1 MLLVWLLPR
10 VCALALLGIVIAWVI
25 LAEGGFGTSS
35 AALFGWHAL
44 GMTLFLIATSEGILI
59 KSFPLWSRMDLWM
72 GHVAFH
78 LLGIICAL
86 LGLVAIIQYKS
97 LSGQGNG
104 TPTCPMTGCLESTG
118 QAGLDGT
125 FPFSTMYSAHSWMG
139 VLCLLLWGGQ
149 LAGGVASSLYPWRGP
164 EQREAAKKHHRFF
177 GQALY
182 VLLIAT
188 CCMGL
193 QDMQSSDLAG
203 FGYGI
208 YSSPSLLACGASLVI
223 SIYGLT
229 TLYALFFSKTQ
240 PAKGKQDSSETWSTG
255 SCSTWPT
262 L

>member
-1 MLLVWLLPR
+1 MQRGAVRLACAGRHSLPHCHLR
-10 VCALALLGIVIAWVI
+10 GHPHEELPALEQDGPVDGA
-25 LAEGGFGTSS
+25 
-35 AALFGWHAL
+35 H
-44 GMTLFLIATSEGILI
+44 M
-59 KSFPLWSRMDLWM
+59 
-72 GHVAFH
+72 AFH
-78 LLGIICAL
+78 VLGIICAL

-125 FPFSTMYSAHSWMG
+125 FPFSTMYSAMDG

-149 LAGGVASSLYPWRGP
+149 LAGGTASSFYPWRGP

-188 CCMGL
+188 CCMGF